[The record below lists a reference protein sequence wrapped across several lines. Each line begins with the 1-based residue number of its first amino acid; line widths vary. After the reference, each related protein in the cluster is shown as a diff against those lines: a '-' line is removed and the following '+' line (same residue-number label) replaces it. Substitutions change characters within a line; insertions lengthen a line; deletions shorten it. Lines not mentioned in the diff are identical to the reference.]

1 MLVTDFKRDFYSV
14 VKRKHVLILSSYEVD
29 SLCCC
34 KILQFVFEEDDTTY
48 SLVPVVDS
56 EALLKAYME
65 YNNKVCYVILVNCGA
80 AIDLIDLLQPS
91 PETIFFVIDNKR
103 PLNLNNVYESKQIR
117 VLVDIAEVDD
127 LNIPPYE
134 SVCVDSDDEEDAGS
148 DDDILASPAQKRS
161 AKHSTADKIAW
172 ENRRNELL
180 ISYYEFSYYS
190 MASSMLIY
198 GLVRILSCDVPDP
211 LWWALIGWTS
221 QLVEGQVSLPQYTT
235 KSVDINQRDYL
246 NFGRQVGNRNK
257 LSKDCLTIH
266 FETELLISLYRHWTL
281 YDSIRFSRTTAS
293 FFRSWTLKG
302 STKLNEFFVHA
313 GLPLTECRQ
322 EYNMMEVDLR
332 NESKESLENTFER
345 YEYRLHLIASELQD
359 GSFRIEDVIYGSF
372 YAKYAYS
379 HKLSACDMA
388 EALAAILF
396 FDKDPCSADSF
407 FSAMSSLSK
416 CQVDKVYV
424 GIRSFQVFLETAF
437 NETRRVLNDGS
448 VQDYHSFLVC
458 HIGLDSTGWK
468 CFSSTYGI
476 YAFGRYVQSAYVSS
490 SRSRRHKN
498 KPFVVIVSLQNRE
511 STSLIAG
518 IPPLYIQTS
527 QDKPKN
533 LFGQAFLRIAEKTT
547 CRIRQ
552 KFFESH
558 GRC

>member
-48 SLVPVVDS
+48 SLVPVGDT

-91 PETIFFVIDNKR
+91 SETIFFVIDNKR

-117 VLVDIAEVDD
+117 ILIDIAEVDD

-134 SVCVDSDDEEDAGS
+134 SVCLDSDDEEDAGS

-172 ENRRNELL
+172 ENKRNELL

-190 MASSMLIY
+190 MASSMLVY
-198 GLVRILSCDVPDP
+198 SLVRILSCDVPDP

-221 QLVEGQVSLPQYTT
+221 QLVEGQISLPQYTT

-302 STKLNEFFVHA
+302 STKLNEFLVHA

-322 EYNMMEVDLR
+322 EYNMMEIDLK

-345 YEYRLHLIASELQD
+345 YE
-359 GSFRIEDVIYGSF
+359 IEDVIYGSF
-372 YAKYAYS
+372 YAKYSYS

-407 FSAMSSLSK
+407 FVAMNTLSK
-416 CQVDKVYV
+416 IQQV
-424 GIRSFQVFLETAF
+424 GNILAAHMESTL
-437 NETRRVLNDGS
+437 S
-448 VQDYHSFLVC
+448 VVTC
-458 HIGLDSTGWK
+458 
-468 CFSSTYGI
+468 
-476 YAFGRYVQSAYVSS
+476 R
-490 SRSRRHKN
+490 SRSKRHKN
-498 KPFVVIVSLQNRE
+498 KPFVVIVSLQNRD
-511 STSLIAG
+511 SASLVAG

-527 QDKPKN
+527 GDKPKN
-533 LFGQAFLRIAEKTT
+533 LFGQAFLRIAERTT

-558 GRC
+558 VVELYAEDTDRFLTGLVGLLQD